1 MLRTVTTPMPSAIDS
16 RGPCPGIGKNATT
29 MMASSTT
36 PAKVAVRPAVFAIE
50 AACLGAW
57 PSARLERKRVTISSE

>member
-16 RGPCPGIGKNATT
+16 RTVPGDRKNATT

-36 PAKVAVRPAVFAIE
+36 PAKVAVRPAVFAAIE
-50 AACLGAW
+50 AACFGCVAFGETRAE
-57 PSARLERKRVTISSE
+57 ARDD